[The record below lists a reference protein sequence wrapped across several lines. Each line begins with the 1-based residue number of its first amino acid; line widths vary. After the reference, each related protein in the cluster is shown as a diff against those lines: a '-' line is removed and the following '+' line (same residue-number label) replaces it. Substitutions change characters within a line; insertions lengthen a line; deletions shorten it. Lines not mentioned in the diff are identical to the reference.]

1 MTQYDHEEAVA
12 IFIRTKGLTRCPTA
26 CVAPTQG
33 LPDAGDQAALE
44 QYATARDRFPFIKVV
59 DQRSMTT
66 TARWNGQRQNRRQ
79 RTPSR

>member
-1 MTQYDHEEAVA
+1 MTQYDHDEAVA

-44 QYATARDRFPFIKVV
+44 QYATARERFLFIKMV
-59 DQRSMTT
+59 DQRSMTM
-66 TARWNGQRQNRRQ
+66 TAPWNGQRQNRRH